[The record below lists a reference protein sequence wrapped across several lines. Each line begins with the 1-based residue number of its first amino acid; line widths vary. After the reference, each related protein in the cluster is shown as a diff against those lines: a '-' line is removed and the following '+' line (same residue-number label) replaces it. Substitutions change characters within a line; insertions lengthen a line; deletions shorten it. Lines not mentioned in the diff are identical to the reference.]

1 MVLRRDY
8 TEEAVNAA
16 RGVLLEVA
24 RLLGEYSEDIVI
36 VGGWVPD
43 LILSVEGVKHI
54 GSIDV
59 DVALNHRRLTEVGY
73 RSIAELLIS
82 RGYRQGK
89 QPFIFHRD
97 VQTNDRTITVE
108 VDFLAGEY
116 EGTGKKH
123 RTQKVQDMKPRKARG
138 IDLAFEFPLKATIR
152 GTLPGGGEDT
162 VEINVA
168 SVAPFLIMKAM
179 AIKSRLKE
187 KDAWDIYYCV
197 RYYPGGNEKLVN
209 EFQSLLGHG
218 LVKEGLRNIAE
229 KFSSPSAVGPTH
241 VADFEEL
248 VDPEERDLIQ
258 RDAFER
264 INHLLSKLN
273 IV

>member
-1 MVLRRDY
+1 M
-8 TEEAVNAA
+8 
-16 RGVLLEVA
+16 
-24 RLLGEYSEDIVI
+24 VI

-43 LILSVEGVKHI
+43 LILPVEGVEHI

-59 DVALNHRRLTEVGY
+59 DVALNHRSLTEVGY
-73 RSIAELLIS
+73 QSISELLVS

-89 QPFIFHRD
+89 QPFIFNRD
-97 VQTNDRTITVE
+97 VQISDHIVTVQ

-123 RTQKVQDMKPRKARG
+123 RTQKVQGMRPRKARG
-138 IDLAFEFPLKATIR
+138 VDLAFEMPLKVTIR
-152 GTLPGGGEDT
+152 GTLPGGGEDIA
-162 VEINVA
+162 ELNVA
-168 SVAPFLIMKAM
+168 SIAPFLAMKGM
-179 AIKSRLKE
+179 ALKARLKE

-197 RYYPGGNEKLVN
+197 RYYPGGEAKLVQ
-209 EFQSLLGHG
+209 EFLPVLGRG
-218 LVKEGLRNIAE
+218 LVQEGLRNIAE
-229 KFSSPSAVGPTH
+229 KFMSPSAVGPTH

-248 VDPEERDLIQ
+248 TDLSERELIQ

-264 INHLLSKLN
+264 INQLLSKLG

>member
-1 MVLRRDY
+1 
-8 TEEAVNAA
+8 
-16 RGVLLEVA
+16 
-24 RLLGEYSEDIVI
+24 
-36 VGGWVPD
+36 
-43 LILSVEGVKHI
+43 
-54 GSIDV
+54 
-59 DVALNHRRLTEVGY
+59 
-73 RSIAELLIS
+73 
-82 RGYRQGK
+82 
-89 QPFIFHRD
+89 
-97 VQTNDRTITVE
+97 
-108 VDFLAGEY
+108 
-116 EGTGKKH
+116 
-123 RTQKVQDMKPRKARG
+123 
-138 IDLAFEFPLKATIR
+138 
-152 GTLPGGGEDT
+152 
-162 VEINVA
+162 
-168 SVAPFLIMKAM
+168 MKAM

-197 RYYPGGNEKLVN
+197 RYYHGGNEKLVN